1 MSKYTTEV
9 RWICEMKSGFTE
21 EELKTKTVDQIIAA
35 ARTAVFNF
43 SWDAYNDTWKE
54 AIEKFILKYYYTR
67 EIGLE
72 TVGLWQLKLS
82 TRLDE
87 IADKYNAIIE
97 MIEQT
102 RDTNNKLHYEQ
113 LLGNIDVKT
122 TGKQT
127 YGSMYSNASETKDK
141 YSDTPQGT
149 LANVEADT
157 YLTDYRDTAN
167 TGSGRTDSGTDSEAT
182 EKGYRGSKTKAEL
195 LTDSNL
201 DALDV
206 LNRIALEF
214 DDLFFKLW

>member
-9 RWICEMKSGFTE
+9 RWICESKSGFTE

-35 ARTAVFNF
+35 ARTAIFNF
-43 SWDAYNDTWKE
+43 SWDAYNETWKE

-82 TRLDE
+82 VRLDE
-87 IADKYNAIIE
+87 IADKYNTIIQ
-97 MIEQT
+97 MIEDT
-102 RDTNNKLHYEQ
+102 RDEDQKLHYDQ
-113 LLGNIDVKT
+113 LLGNIDVESHAT
-122 TGKQT
+122 VESSGE
-127 YGSMYSNASETKDK
+127 SKDK
-141 YSDTPQGT
+141 YSDTPQGS
-149 LANVEADT
+149 LANVESGT
-157 YLTDYRDTAN
+157 YLTDYRDIENA
-167 TGSGRTDSGTDSEAT
+167 GESETTAT
-182 EKGYRGSKTKAEL
+182 EKGYRGTKTKAEL

-206 LNRIALEF
+206 LNRIALEL

>member
-9 RWICEMKSGFTE
+9 RWICESKSGFTE

-35 ARTAVFNF
+35 ARTQIFNF
-43 SWDAYNDTWKE
+43 SWDSYNDTWKE

-82 TRLDE
+82 VRLDE
-87 IADKYNAIIE
+87 IADKYNTIIQ
-97 MIEQT
+97 MIEDT
-102 RDTNNKLHYEQ
+102 RDEDQKLHYDQ
-113 LLGNIDVKT
+113 LLGNIDVESYAKVESS
-122 TGKQT
+122 GE
-127 YGSMYSNASETKDK
+127 SKDK
-141 YSDTPQGT
+141 YSDTPQGS
-149 LANVEADT
+149 LANVENDT
-157 YLTDYRDTAN
+157 YLTDYRDIEN
-167 TGSGRTDSGTDSEAT
+167 EGESETTAT
-182 EKGYRGSKTKAEL
+182 EKGYRGTKTKAEL

-206 LNRIALEF
+206 LNRIVLEF

>member
-9 RWICEMKSGFTE
+9 RWICEAKSGFTE

-35 ARTAVFNF
+35 ARSHIFNF
-43 SWDAYNDTWKE
+43 TWDSYNATWKE

-87 IADKYNAIIE
+87 IADKYNTVIG
-97 MIEQT
+97 MIEAT
-102 RDTNNKLHYEQ
+102 RDTDNVLHYEE
-113 LLGNIDVKT
+113 LLGNIDVA
-122 TGKQT
+122 T
-127 YGSMYSNASETKDK
+127 YAKVESEGESKDK

-149 LANVEADT
+149 LANVETGT
-157 YLTDYRDTAN
+157 YLTDYRN
-167 TGSGRTDSGTDSEAT
+167 IENEGESETNAT
-182 EKGYRGSKTKAEL
+182 EKGYRGSKIKAEL

>member
-9 RWICEMKSGFTE
+9 RWICESKSGFTE

-35 ARTAVFNF
+35 ARTQIFNF
-43 SWDAYNDTWKE
+43 SWDSYNDTWKE

-82 TRLDE
+82 VRLDE
-87 IADKYNAIIE
+87 IADKYNTIIQ
-97 MIEQT
+97 MIEDT
-102 RDTNNKLHYEQ
+102 RDEDQKLHYDQ
-113 LLGNIDVKT
+113 LLGNIDVESYAKVESS
-122 TGKQT
+122 GE
-127 YGSMYSNASETKDK
+127 SKDK
-141 YSDTPQGT
+141 YSDTPQGS
-149 LANVEADT
+149 LANVENDT
-157 YLTDYRDTAN
+157 YLTDYRDIEN
-167 TGSGRTDSGTDSEAT
+167 EGESETTAT
-182 EKGYRGSKTKAEL
+182 EKGYRGTKTKAEL

>member
-9 RWICEMKSGFTE
+9 RWICESKSGFTE

-35 ARTAVFNF
+35 ARTQIFNF
-43 SWDAYNDTWKE
+43 SWDSYNDTWKE

-82 TRLDE
+82 VRLDE
-87 IADKYNAIIE
+87 IADKYNTIIQ
-97 MIEQT
+97 MIEDT
-102 RDTNNKLHYEQ
+102 RDDNQKLHYDQ
-113 LLGNIDVKT
+113 LLGNIDVESYAKVESS
-122 TGKQT
+122 GE
-127 YGSMYSNASETKDK
+127 SKDK
-141 YSDTPQGT
+141 YSDTPQGS
-149 LANVEADT
+149 LANVESGT
-157 YLTDYRDTAN
+157 YLTDYRDIEN
-167 TGSGRTDSGTDSEAT
+167 EGESETTAT
-182 EKGYRGSKTKAEL
+182 EKGYRGTKTKAEL